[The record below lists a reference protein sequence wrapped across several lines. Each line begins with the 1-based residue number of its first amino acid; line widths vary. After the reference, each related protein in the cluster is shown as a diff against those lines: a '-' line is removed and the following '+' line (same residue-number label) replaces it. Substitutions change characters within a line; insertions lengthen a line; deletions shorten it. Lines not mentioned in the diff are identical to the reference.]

1 MDANKF
7 INLMKQVVREVVREE
22 VKLALREEMVLLR
35 ESLRSNNVAPI
46 VEQRQ
51 TKTVTQQPVIKK
63 QAPQQ
68 AKRPL
73 SKNSILNDLL
83 NESRPFNSNE
93 YGAQAISFNT
103 NDVMSFGNQHDT
115 FAMQE
120 SIVPMVDFNN
130 NPVDLNNEGVQ
141 AVAAAVT
148 RDYSALMK
156 AIDKKKGK

>member
-73 SKNSILNDLL
+73 SKNSILYLFVYIF
-83 NESRPFNSNE
+83 SSN
-93 YGAQAISFNT
+93 ILSFT
-103 NDVMSFGNQHDT
+103 NVVN
-115 FAMQE
+115 
-120 SIVPMVDFNN
+120 
-130 NPVDLNNEGVQ
+130 
-141 AVAAAVT
+141 
-148 RDYSALMK
+148 
-156 AIDKKKGK
+156 